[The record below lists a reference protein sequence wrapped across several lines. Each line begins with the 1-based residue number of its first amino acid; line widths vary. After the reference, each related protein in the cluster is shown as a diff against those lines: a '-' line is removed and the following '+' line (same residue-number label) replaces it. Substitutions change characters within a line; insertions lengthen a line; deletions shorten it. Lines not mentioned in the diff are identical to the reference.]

1 MTKSPKVIFNSI
13 FTLALNNPDSKYK
26 NHSKSIKR
34 VQKMY
39 DYYTNEEKRAMSMY
53 DYYTGKLTKED
64 TMNLIIEDGTFATEK
79 EVEKR
84 KKLAVKYLENSNLWQ
99 GVLSLSKCVV
109 SFNNDYINENIDI
122 HKLEK
127 ELATNILPKFFKR
140 CGFKDTNKMFYQ
152 LALHTDTDN
161 LHFHFSFMEKEPNYI
176 YHKNKIGYR
185 RSGELSQNEIDFLKS
200 QVVHTIEKEKIY
212 TPLLKETNKDIEEL
226 KKYFSPKER
235 NYLLR
240 DKKDLILE
248 EKILRLGQLLYKERY
263 DNDSKIKY
271 GSIKDK
277 EIINLTKDIKN
288 YLFSKNNDNFKLE
301 YNNFK
306 ESLNKIN
313 NYFYKI
319 NEDNNIKDIVVDTTL
334 TDSKNKYID
343 NYIYN
348 AIVNYANYNY
358 KKESKNITK
367 IKENDIIQE
376 IILKHYLD
384 NKKQTRKDILKT
396 YFTNTNSKQKFRNK
410 QEIENAIKSIND
422 EMDEAQK
429 EFSKLFIS
437 NDYTK

>member
-64 TMNLIIEDGTFATEK
+64 TMNLVIEDGTFATEK

-99 GVLSLSKCVV
+99 GVLS
-109 SFNNDYINENIDI
+109 FNNDYLNENIDI

-127 ELATNILPKFFKR
+127 ELATNILPKFFRK
-140 CGFKDTNKMFYQ
+140 CGFKDNNKMFYQ

>member
-13 FTLALNNPDSKYK
+13 FTFALNNPDSKFK
-26 NHSKSIKR
+26 NHNKSIKR

-53 DYYTGKLTKED
+53 DYYTGKLTKEN
-64 TMNLIIEDGTFATEK
+64 TMNLIKEDGSFATEK
-79 EVEKR
+79 DVEKR

-99 GVLSLSKCVV
+99 GVL

-127 ELATNILPKFFKR
+127 ELATNILPKFFRK

-212 TPLLKETNKDIEEL
+212 TPLLKETNKEIEEL
-226 KKYFSPKER
+226 KKYFSPKEK

-277 EIINLTKDIKN
+277 GIINLTKDIKN

-313 NYFYKI
+313 KYFYKI

-334 TDSKNKYID
+334 TDNKNKYID

-348 AIVNYANYNY
+348 AIVNYVNYNY
-358 KKESKNITK
+358 KKESKNIIK

-410 QEIENAIKSIND
+410 QEIENAIKTIND

-429 EFSKLFIS
+429 EFSKLFNS
-437 NDYTK
+437 NNKENNL

>member
-99 GVLSLSKCVV
+99 GVL

-212 TPLLKETNKDIEEL
+212 TPLLKETNKDIEKL

>member
-53 DYYTGKLTKED
+53 DYYTGKLTKEN
-64 TMNLIIEDGTFATEK
+64 TMNLIKEDGTFATEK

-99 GVLSLSKCVV
+99 GVLS
-109 SFNNDYINENIDI
+109 FNNDYINENIDI
-122 HKLEK
+122 HKFEK

-263 DNDSKIKY
+263 DNDSRIKY

-358 KKESKNITK
+358 KKESKNIIK

-384 NKKQTRKDILKT
+384 NKKQTRKDILKN

>member
-26 NHSKSIKR
+26 NHSKSIKG

-53 DYYTGKLTKED
+53 DYYTGKLTKEN
-64 TMNLIIEDGTFATEK
+64 TMNLIKEDGSFATEK
-79 EVEKR
+79 EVQKR
-84 KKLAVKYLENSNLWQ
+84 KKLAVNYLENSNLWQ
-99 GVLSLSKCVV
+99 GVLS
-109 SFNNDYINENIDI
+109 FNNDYLNENIDI

-212 TPLLKETNKDIEEL
+212 TPLLKETNKEIEEL
-226 KKYFSPKER
+226 KKYFSPKEK

-271 GSIKDK
+271 GSIKNK

-306 ESLNKIN
+306 GSLNKIN

-348 AIVNYANYNY
+348 AIVNYSNYNY
-358 KKESKNITK
+358 KKESKNVTK

-376 IILKHYLD
+376 IILKYYLD

-396 YFTNTNSKQKFRNK
+396 YFTNTNSKQKFKNK
-410 QEIENAIKSIND
+410 QEIENAIRNIND

>member
-53 DYYTGKLTKED
+53 DYYTGKLTKEN
-64 TMNLIIEDGTFATEK
+64 TMNLIKEDGSFATEK
-79 EVEKR
+79 DVEKR

-99 GVLSLSKCVV
+99 GVLS
-109 SFNNDYINENIDI
+109 FNNDYINANIDI

-127 ELATNILPKFFKR
+127 ELATNILPKFFRK

-212 TPLLKETNKDIEEL
+212 TPLLKETNKEIEEL
-226 KKYFSPKER
+226 KKYFSPKEK

-384 NKKQTRKDILKT
+384 NKKQTRKNILKT
-396 YFTNTNSKQKFRNK
+396 YFTNTNSNQKFRNK

-429 EFSKLFIS
+429 EFSKLFNS
-437 NDYTK
+437 NNKENNL

>member
-53 DYYTGKLTKED
+53 DYYTGKLTKEN
-64 TMNLIIEDGTFATEK
+64 TMNLIKEDGSFATEK
-79 EVEKR
+79 DVEKR

-99 GVLSLSKCVV
+99 GVL

-127 ELATNILPKFFKR
+127 ELATNILPKFFRK

-212 TPLLKETNKDIEEL
+212 TPLLKETNKEIEEL
-226 KKYFSPKER
+226 KKYFSPKEK

-277 EIINLTKDIKN
+277 GIINLTKDIKN

-313 NYFYKI
+313 KYFYKI

-334 TDSKNKYID
+334 TDNKNKYID

-358 KKESKNITK
+358 KKESKNIIK

-410 QEIENAIKSIND
+410 QEIENAIKTIND

-429 EFSKLFIS
+429 EFSKLFNS
-437 NDYTK
+437 NNKENNL

>member
-64 TMNLIIEDGTFATEK
+64 TMNLIIEDGSFATEK
-79 EVEKR
+79 EVQKR

-99 GVLSLSKCVV
+99 GVLS
-109 SFNNDYINENIDI
+109 FNNDYLNENIDI

-212 TPLLKETNKDIEEL
+212 TPLLKETNKDIEKL

-263 DNDSKIKY
+263 DNDPKIKY

-429 EFSKLFIS
+429 EFSKLFNS
-437 NDYTK
+437 NNKENNL

>member
-64 TMNLIIEDGTFATEK
+64 TMNLIIEDGSFATEK
-79 EVEKR
+79 EVQKR

-99 GVLSLSKCVV
+99 GVLS
-109 SFNNDYINENIDI
+109 FNNDYLNENIDI

-212 TPLLKETNKDIEEL
+212 TPLLKETNKEIEEL
-226 KKYFSPKER
+226 KKYFSPKEK

-248 EKILRLGQLLYKERY
+248 EKILKLGQLLYKERY

-271 GSIKDK
+271 GSIKNK

-288 YLFSKNNDNFKLE
+288 YLFSKNTDNFKLE
-301 YNNFK
+301 YGNFK

-319 NEDNNIKDIVVDTTL
+319 NEDNNIKNIFVDTTL
-334 TDSKNKYID
+334 IDSKDKYMN

-358 KKESKNITK
+358 KKETKNITK

-376 IILKHYLD
+376 IILKHYLN

-396 YFTNTNSKQKFRNK
+396 YFTNTSSKQKFKNK
-410 QEIENAIKSIND
+410 QEIENAIRNIND

-429 EFSKLFIS
+429 EFSKLFSS
-437 NDYTK
+437 NNKENNL

>member
-1 MTKSPKVIFNSI
+1 MTKSTKVVFNSI
-13 FTLALNNPDSKYK
+13 FTFALNNPDGKYK
-26 NHSKSIKR
+26 NHNKSIKR

-53 DYYTGKLTKED
+53 DYYTGKLTKEN
-64 TMNLIIEDGTFATEK
+64 TMNLIKEDGTFATSK
-79 EVEKR
+79 EVTKR

-99 GVLSLSKCVV
+99 GVL

-200 QVVHTIEKEKIY
+200 QVINTIEKEKIY
-212 TPLLKETNKDIEEL
+212 TPLLKETNKEIEKL
-226 KKYFSPKER
+226 KKYFSPKEK

-271 GSIKDK
+271 GSIKNK

-306 ESLNKIN
+306 GSLNKIN

-348 AIVNYANYNY
+348 AIVNYSNYNY
-358 KKESKNITK
+358 KKESKNVTK

-376 IILKHYLD
+376 IILNYYLD

-396 YFTNTNSKQKFRNK
+396 YFTNTNSKQKFKNK
-410 QEIENAIKSIND
+410 QEIENAIRNIND

>member
-99 GVLSLSKCVV
+99 GVL

-248 EKILRLGQLLYKERY
+248 EKILRLGQLLYKERH

-396 YFTNTNSKQKFRNK
+396 YFANTNSKQKFRNK

>member
-53 DYYTGKLTKED
+53 DYYTGKLTKEN
-64 TMNLIIEDGTFATEK
+64 TMNLIKEDGTFATSK
-79 EVEKR
+79 EVTKR

-99 GVLSLSKCVV
+99 GVL

-200 QVVHTIEKEKIY
+200 QVIHTIEKEKIY
-212 TPLLKETNKDIEEL
+212 TPLLKETNKEIEEL
-226 KKYFSPKER
+226 KKYFSPKEK

-271 GSIKDK
+271 GSIKNK

-306 ESLNKIN
+306 GSLNKIN

-348 AIVNYANYNY
+348 AIVNYSNYNY
-358 KKESKNITK
+358 KKESKNVTK

-376 IILKHYLD
+376 IILKYYLD

-396 YFTNTNSKQKFRNK
+396 YFTNTNSKQKFKNK
-410 QEIENAIKSIND
+410 QEIENAIRNIND

>member
-13 FTLALNNPDSKYK
+13 FTLALNNPDSKFK
-26 NHSKSIKR
+26 NHNKSIKR

-64 TMNLIIEDGTFATEK
+64 TMNLVIEDGTFATEK

-84 KKLAVKYLENSNLWQ
+84 KKLAVKYLDNSNLWQ
-99 GVLSLSKCVV
+99 GVLS
-109 SFNNDYINENIDI
+109 FNNDYLNENIDI

-127 ELATNILPKFFKR
+127 ELATNILPKFFRK

-161 LHFHFSFMEKEPNYI
+161 LHFHFSFMEKVPNYE
-176 YHKNKIGYR
+176 YAKNKVGYR
-185 RSGELSQNEIDFLKS
+185 RTGELSQNEIDFLKA
-200 QVVHTIEKEKIY
+200 QVIHTIEKEKIY

-226 KKYFSPKER
+226 KKYFSPKEK

-288 YLFSKNNDNFKLE
+288 YLFSKNNGNFKLE
-301 YNNFK
+301 YNKFK

-396 YFTNTNSKQKFRNK
+396 YFTNTNSKQRFRNK
-410 QEIENAIKSIND
+410 REIENAIKSIND
-422 EMDEAQK
+422 EMTEAQK

>member
-53 DYYTGKLTKED
+53 DYYTGKLTKEN
-64 TMNLIIEDGTFATEK
+64 TMNLIKEDGTFATEK

-99 GVLSLSKCVV
+99 GVL

-271 GSIKDK
+271 GSIKSK

-301 YNNFK
+301 YKNFK

-319 NEDNNIKDIVVDTTL
+319 NEDNNIKNIVVDTTL
-334 TDSKNKYID
+334 INSKDKYMN

-376 IILKHYLD
+376 IILNHYLD

>member
-39 DYYTNEEKRAMSMY
+39 DYYTNEEKRAMYMY
-53 DYYTGKLTKED
+53 DYYTGKLTKEN
-64 TMNLIIEDGTFATEK
+64 TMNLIIEDGSFANEK

-84 KKLAVKYLENSNLWQ
+84 KKLAVKYLDNSNLWQ
-99 GVLSLSKCVV
+99 GVL

-212 TPLLKETNKDIEEL
+212 TPLLKETNKEIEEL
-226 KKYFSPKER
+226 KKYFIPKEK

-263 DNDSKIKY
+263 GNNAKIKY

-319 NEDNNIKDIVVDTTL
+319 NEDNNIKNIVVDTTL
-334 TDSKNKYID
+334 IDSKNKYMN

-410 QEIENAIKSIND
+410 REIENAIKSIND

>member
-13 FTLALNNPDSKYK
+13 FTLALNNHDSKYK

-53 DYYTGKLTKED
+53 DYYTGKLTKEN
-64 TMNLIIEDGTFATEK
+64 TMNLIKEDGSFATEK
-79 EVEKR
+79 DVEKR

-99 GVLSLSKCVV
+99 GVL

-127 ELATNILPKFFKR
+127 ELATNILPKFFRK

-152 LALHTDTDN
+152 LALHTNTDN

-212 TPLLKETNKDIEEL
+212 TPLLKETNKEIEEL
-226 KKYFSPKER
+226 KKYFSPKEK

-277 EIINLTKDIKN
+277 GIINLTKDIKN

-313 NYFYKI
+313 KYFYKI

-334 TDSKNKYID
+334 TDNKNKYID

-358 KKESKNITK
+358 KKESKNIIK

-410 QEIENAIKSIND
+410 QEIENAIKTIND

-429 EFSKLFIS
+429 EFSKLFNS
-437 NDYTK
+437 NNKENNL

>member
-84 KKLAVKYLENSNLWQ
+84 KKLAVKYLDNSNLWQ
-99 GVLSLSKCVV
+99 GVLS
-109 SFNNDYINENIDI
+109 FNNDYLNENIDI

-127 ELATNILPKFFKR
+127 ELATNILPKFFRK

-161 LHFHFSFMEKEPNYI
+161 LHFHFSFMEKVPNYE
-176 YHKNKIGYR
+176 YAKNKVGYR
-185 RSGELSQNEIDFLKS
+185 RTGELSQNEIDFLKA
-200 QVVHTIEKEKIY
+200 QVIHTIEKEKIY

-226 KKYFSPKER
+226 KKYFSPKEK

-288 YLFSKNNDNFKLE
+288 YLFSKNNGNFKLE
-301 YNNFK
+301 YNKFK

-358 KKESKNITK
+358 KRESKNITK

-384 NKKQTRKDILKT
+384 NKKQTRKNILKT
-396 YFTNTNSKQKFRNK
+396 YFTNTNSNQKFRNK

-422 EMDEAQK
+422 EMTEAQK

>member
-99 GVLSLSKCVV
+99 GVLS
-109 SFNNDYINENIDI
+109 FNNDYINENIDI
-122 HKLEK
+122 HKFEK

>member
-64 TMNLIIEDGTFATEK
+64 TMNLIIEDGSFANEK

-84 KKLAVKYLENSNLWQ
+84 KKLAVKYLDNSNLWQ
-99 GVLSLSKCVV
+99 GVLS
-109 SFNNDYINENIDI
+109 FNNDYLNENIDI

-185 RSGELSQNEIDFLKS
+185 RSGELSQNEIDFLKA
-200 QVVHTIEKEKIY
+200 QAIHTIEKEKIY

-226 KKYFSPKER
+226 KKYFSPKEK

-288 YLFSKNNDNFKLE
+288 YLFSKNNGNFKLE
-301 YNNFK
+301 YNKFK

-358 KKESKNITK
+358 KRESKNITK

-384 NKKQTRKDILKT
+384 NKKQTRKNILKT
-396 YFTNTNSKQKFRNK
+396 YFTNTNSNQKFRNK

-422 EMDEAQK
+422 EMTEAQK

>member
-64 TMNLIIEDGTFATEK
+64 TMNLVIEDGTFATEK

-84 KKLAVKYLENSNLWQ
+84 KKLAVKYLDNSNLWQ
-99 GVLSLSKCVV
+99 GVLS
-109 SFNNDYINENIDI
+109 FNNDYLNENIDI

-127 ELATNILPKFFKR
+127 ELATNILPKFFRK

-161 LHFHFSFMEKEPNYI
+161 LHFHFSFMEKVPNYE
-176 YHKNKIGYR
+176 YAKNKVGYR
-185 RSGELSQNEIDFLKS
+185 RTGELSQNEIDFLKA
-200 QVVHTIEKEKIY
+200 QVIHTIEKEKIY

-226 KKYFSPKER
+226 KKYFSPKEK

-288 YLFSKNNDNFKLE
+288 YLFSKNNGNFKLE
-301 YNNFK
+301 YNKFK

-384 NKKQTRKDILKT
+384 NKKQTRKNILKT
-396 YFTNTNSKQKFRNK
+396 YFTNTNSNQKFRNK

-422 EMDEAQK
+422 EMTEAQK

>member
-39 DYYTNEEKRAMSMY
+39 NYYTNEEKRAMSMY

-99 GVLSLSKCVV
+99 GVLS
-109 SFNNDYINENIDI
+109 FNNDYINENIDI

-152 LALHTDTDN
+152 LALHADTDN

-212 TPLLKETNKDIEEL
+212 TPLLKETNKEIEEL
-226 KKYFSPKER
+226 KKYFSPKEK

-358 KKESKNITK
+358 KKESKNVTK

>member
-13 FTLALNNPDSKYK
+13 FTLAINNPDSKYK

-64 TMNLIIEDGTFATEK
+64 TMNLIKEDGTFATEK

-99 GVLSLSKCVV
+99 GVL

-200 QVVHTIEKEKIY
+200 QVVHAIEKEKIY
-212 TPLLKETNKDIEEL
+212 TPLLKETNKEIEEL
-226 KKYFSPKER
+226 KKYFSPKEK

-271 GSIKDK
+271 SSIKDK

-358 KKESKNITK
+358 KRESKNITK

-384 NKKQTRKDILKT
+384 NKKQTRKNILKT
-396 YFTNTNSKQKFRNK
+396 YFNNTNSNQKFRNK

-422 EMDEAQK
+422 EMTEAQK

>member
-99 GVLSLSKCVV
+99 GVLS
-109 SFNNDYINENIDI
+109 FNNDYINENIDI

-200 QVVHTIEKEKIY
+200 QVVHAIEKEKIY

-248 EKILRLGQLLYKERY
+248 EKILRLGQLLYKERH

-396 YFTNTNSKQKFRNK
+396 YFANTNSKQKFRNK

>member
-84 KKLAVKYLENSNLWQ
+84 KKLAIKYLENSNLWQ
-99 GVLSLSKCVV
+99 GVL

-226 KKYFSPKER
+226 KKYFSPKEK

>member
-53 DYYTGKLTKED
+53 DYYTGKLTKEN
-64 TMNLIIEDGTFATEK
+64 TMNLIKEDGSFATEK

-99 GVLSLSKCVV
+99 GVL

-140 CGFKDTNKMFYQ
+140 CGFKGTNKMFYQ

-212 TPLLKETNKDIEEL
+212 TPLLKETNKEIEEL
-226 KKYFSPKER
+226 KKYFSPKEK

-263 DNDSKIKY
+263 DNYSKIKY
-271 GSIKDK
+271 GSIKSK
-277 EIINLTKDIKN
+277 EIINLTKNIKN
-288 YLFSKNNDNFKLE
+288 YLFSKNNYNFKLE
-301 YNNFK
+301 YENFK

-319 NEDNNIKDIVVDTTL
+319 NEDNNIKNIVVDNTL
-334 TDSKNKYID
+334 TDSKDKYMN

-396 YFTNTNSKQKFRNK
+396 YFTNTNSKQKFKNK
-410 QEIENAIKSIND
+410 QEIENAIRNIND